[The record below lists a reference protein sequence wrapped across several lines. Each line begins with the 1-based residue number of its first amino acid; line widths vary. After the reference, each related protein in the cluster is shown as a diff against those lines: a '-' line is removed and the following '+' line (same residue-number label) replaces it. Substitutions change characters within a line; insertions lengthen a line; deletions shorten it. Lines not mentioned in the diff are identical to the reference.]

1 MTGVED
7 QHSVTKQ
14 DEPPVASMETLFREN
29 YARLVQS
36 LAFITL
42 DREQAADV
50 VQDSFLELCLH
61 WPKVSGYPDP
71 AGWLFGV
78 AVNKAKD
85 RRRSLRRFARL
96 IPLLGSSSAKAAG
109 IDDWQPRREL
119 LAAFKKLPQQ
129 QRAAASLY
137 YLADLSISQVA
148 SILGI
153 SEGTVNS
160 HLNPARGALR
170 MLLEA
175 ER

>member
-1 MTGVED
+1 VTGVED

-14 DEPPVASMETLFREN
+14 DEPRVASMETLFREN
-29 YARLVQS
+29 YQRLVQS

-50 VQDSFLELCLH
+50 VQESFLELCIH
-61 WPKVSGYPDP
+61 WPKVSTYPDP
-71 AGWLFGV
+71 AGWLFRV
-78 AVNKAKD
+78 AVNRAKD
-85 RRRSLRRFARL
+85 QRRSLRRLARL
-96 IPLLGSSSAKAAG
+96 IPFLGSPSAKAAG
-109 IDDWQPRREL
+109 VDDWQPRREL

-137 YLADLSISQVA
+137 YLADLSISEVA
-148 SILGI
+148 SILDI

-160 HLNPARGALR
+160 HLNRARAALR
-170 MLLEA
+170 TFLEA